1 MKVLVTGGAGF
12 IGSHLVEQLLDRGD
26 EVVCLDDF
34 NDSYDPALKRGNIAP
49 SLANRSLTLVEGDI
63 RDKKVLRGIAAHHK
77 FKVIVHLAARAGVRA
92 SIKTPLLYEEVNCCG
107 TLNMLEFAR
116 EHAVGRLVFGSTSS
130 VYGAR
135 SAIPFSEDDQAD
147 RPISPYAAT
156 KRSCELLCHAWHHLH
171 GVQVTCLRFFT
182 VYGPRQRP
190 EMAIRRFTRKI
201 FLGEPIEV
209 YGDGTSRRDYTY
221 VDDIMDGLL
230 KAIDTPFPF
239 EIINLGESRTIE
251 LKSLITAL
259 ENAIG
264 RKAALKTLPD
274 QPGDVPMT
282 CADIRKAR
290 ELLDY
295 NPRVLIEEGV
305 QRFVDWYRRVNP

>member
-1 MKVLVTGGAGF
+1 MAYFVTGATGF
-12 IGSHLVEQLLDRGD
+12 IGRHLVERLLARGD

-34 NDSYDPALKRGNIAP
+34 NDSYDPALKRANIAP
-49 SLANRSLTLVEGDI
+49 SLGNPSCALVEGDI
-63 RDKKVLRGIAAHHK
+63 RDKKALRGIAAHHK

-92 SIKTPLLYEEVNCCG
+92 SLKAPLLYEEVNCCG
-107 TLNMLEFAR
+107 TLNLLEFAR
-116 EHAVGRLVFGSTSS
+116 EHAVGRFVFGSSSS
-130 VYGAR
+130 VYGAS
-135 SAIPFSEDDQAD
+135 SAVPFSEDDHAD

-156 KRSCELLCHAWHHLH
+156 KRSCELLCHVWHHLYGMH
-171 GVQVTCLRFFT
+171 VTCLRFFT

-190 EMAIRRFTRKI
+190 EMAIHRFTRKI
-201 FLGEPIEV
+201 FRGEPIDV

-230 KAIDTPFPF
+230 KAVDTPFPF
-239 EIINLGESRTIE
+239 EIVNLGESRTVE
-251 LKSLITAL
+251 LKSLVAAL
-259 ENAIG
+259 EKAIG
-264 RKAALKTLPD
+264 KKAVLKTLPD

-290 ELLDY
+290 ELLGY
-295 NPRVLIEEGV
+295 SPRVQVEEGV